1 VSIFPPVLGIEAGG
15 ISIMTKRPP
24 FTLSRKPILVTL
36 RLLVLAAVALTF
48 NHSIALADDGM
59 PIEGFLAASFTQSQ
73 TSPGIVDILA
83 NGIGKLTNVG
93 NFSFQL
99 HKTIDR
105 NATVPVFSGTFTI
118 TAKSGDTLT
127 GTYTAVTSRPDSGGF
142 GIITGQLAVTGGTG
156 RFQSASGFVPFT
168 SVANG
173 GPGLAVYSFKG
184 VLHM

>member
-1 VSIFPPVLGIEAGG
+1 
-15 ISIMTKRPP
+15 MTKRPR
-24 FTLSRKPILVTL
+24 FTLSIKPLPAAL
-36 RLLVLAAVALTF
+36 RLVALAAMTLTL

-73 TSPGIVDILA
+73 PSPGIVDILA
-83 NGIGKLTNVG
+83 NGVGKLTNVG
-93 NFSFQL
+93 NVSFQV

-118 TAKSGDTLT
+118 TAENGDTLT
-127 GTYTAVTSRPDSGGF
+127 GTYTAVTSGPDSGGF
-142 GIITGQLAVTGGTG
+142 GIVTGQLTVTGGTG

-173 GPGLAVYSFKG
+173 GPGLAAYSFKG